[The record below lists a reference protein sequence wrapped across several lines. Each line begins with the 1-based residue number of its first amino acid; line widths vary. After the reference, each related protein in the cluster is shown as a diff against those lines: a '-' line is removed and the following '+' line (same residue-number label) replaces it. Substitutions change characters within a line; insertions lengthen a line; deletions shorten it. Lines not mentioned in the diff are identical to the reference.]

1 MTSQHPNTAPLPLEG
16 IRVVSFSTAFAGPTA
31 SRYLADYGAEVIKVE
46 SLRRPDNTRSTAG
59 GEREPSGASTSAH
72 FQHFNRNKRG
82 IAINLSEDRGL
93 ELMRDLLRITDV
105 VTENFSGRVLKNWG
119 FDYEGL
125 RNIREDIIL
134 LDMQGLGQTGPWR
147 DFISYGSNLHSYSS
161 LTSVWGYSHSFIVDY
176 MAAEHA
182 VFSVLAALVHRDVT
196 GEGTHIEF
204 SQAESVTAL
213 LGTAFLDYFANGQVQ
228 RDIQNGSQQHSPHG
242 CYRCQEAD
250 DWCVIAVTSDDEWRR
265 FCQALDRQDWAASED
280 LASVNGRLDRAAELD
295 REIEAWTSGRSSQV
309 VENTLQTA
317 GVPAASVRTRA
328 AMTDDPHL
336 RERGYLVNID
346 HPILGGHDYFGLP
359 IHLSDTPGRIARH
372 APLLG
377 QDNSYVFGEL
387 LGLSSDEV
395 AALTAEGILA

>member
-1 MTSQHPNTAPLPLEG
+1 MTHSAKMSPLPLEG

-82 IAINLSEDRGL
+82 IAINLSEERGR
-93 ELMRDLLRITDV
+93 ELMRELLRLTDV

-125 RNIREDIIL
+125 RKIREDIIL
-134 LDMQGLGQTGPWR
+134 LDMQGLGQSGPWS

-182 VFSVLAALVHRDVT
+182 VFSVLAALIHREQT
-196 GEGTHIEF
+196 GQGTHIEF

-213 LGTAFLDYFANGQVQ
+213 LGTSFLDYFANGHVQ
-228 RDIQNGSQQHSPHG
+228 RDVHNGSRQYAPHG
-242 CYRCQEAD
+242 CYPCQSSD
-250 DWCVIAVTSDDEWRR
+250 SWCVIAVTNDDEWRQL
-265 FCQALDRQDWAASED
+265 CDTLDRTDWTADAG
-280 LASVNGRLDRAAELD
+280 LATVAGRLERSAKLD
-295 REIEAWTSGRSSQV
+295 LEIEAWTSARPANE
-309 VENTLQTA
+309 VERLLQAA
-317 GVPAASVRTRA
+317 GVPAAAVRTRA
-328 AMTDDPHL
+328 EMTDDPHL
-336 RERGYLVNID
+336 RQRVFIVEID
-346 HPILGGHDYFGLP
+346 HPILGPHNYVGLP
-359 IHLSDTPGRIARH
+359 IHLSETPGQIARH

-377 QDNSYVFGEL
+377 QDNNYVFGEL

-395 AALTAEGILA
+395 ATLTAEGILA

>member
-1 MTSQHPNTAPLPLEG
+1 MTHGTGMNPAPLEG

-59 GEREPSGASTSAH
+59 GRREPSGAPTSDH

-82 IAINLSEDRGL
+82 IAINLSEERGR
-93 ELMRDLLRITDV
+93 ELMCSLLRITDV

-125 RNIREDIIL
+125 RKIRQDIIL
-134 LDMQGLGQTGPWR
+134 LDMQGLGQTGPWSE
-147 DFISYGSNLHSYSS
+147 FISYGSNLHSYSS

-182 VFSVLAALVHRDVT
+182 VFAVLAALVHRDQT
-196 GEGTHIEF
+196 GDGTHIEF

-213 LGTAFLDYFANGQVQ
+213 LGTSFLDYFTNGRVQ
-228 RDIQNGSQQHSPHG
+228 RNVQNGSEQYAPHG
-242 CYRCQEAD
+242 CYRCQGTD
-250 DWCVIAVTSDDEWRR
+250 SWCVIAVTNDDEWRHL
-265 FCQALDRQDWAASED
+265 CDTLGKASW
-280 LASVNGRLDRAAELD
+280 LADQRLVTTQGRLAHVAELD
-295 REIEAWTSGRSSQV
+295 REIEAWTSARPASE
-309 VENTLQTA
+309 VERTLQTA

-328 AMTDDPHL
+328 EMSDDPHL
-336 RERGYLVNID
+336 HERGYIVDID
-346 HPILGGHDYFGLP
+346 HPILGKRNYFGLP
-359 IHLSDTPGRIARH
+359 IRLSDTPGRIARH

-377 QDNSYVFGEL
+377 QDNTYVFSEL

-395 AALTAEGILA
+395 EVLTAEGVLS